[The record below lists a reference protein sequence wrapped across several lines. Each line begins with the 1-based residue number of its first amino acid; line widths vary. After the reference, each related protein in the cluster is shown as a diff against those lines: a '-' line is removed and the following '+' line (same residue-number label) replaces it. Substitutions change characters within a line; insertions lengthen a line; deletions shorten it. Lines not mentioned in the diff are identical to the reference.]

1 MLVTVL
7 LFSDIWGHSMALPL
21 SGVGNY
27 DDDRTDQESL
37 NALVE
42 DNIGGK
48 PPVSGGGGGGV
59 GGGGGGVG
67 GVLTLGGFNN
77 RLDEGAPR
85 IIVVSV
91 SGVV

>member
-1 MLVTVL
+1 MSSRPSMLVTVL

-27 DDDRTDQESL
+27 DDDRADQESL

-48 PPVSGGGGGGV
+48 PPVSGGGGG
-59 GGGGGGVG
+59 
-67 GVLTLGGFNN
+67 LTLGGFNN
-77 RLDEGAPR
+77 RLDERAPR

-91 SGVV
+91 SAVV